1 MAKNQGFTI
10 PKDFF
15 TPATFLTCGGCASVV
30 WVVTGVLSSLFQ
42 SLFQINA
49 ERIVGLI
56 GLIVAIGVAYLGLF
70 LSKPKRKIQYVITF
84 LNGFLIYA
92 TVVGAASFTPL
103 INKQTANV
111 VQQTKLDLRGILTRP
126 WIYDRNLVSATR
138 NLISIQQEQS
148 STLDKL
154 DKTITTIESGL
165 MREDRLSA
173 ESKTTMLNQLSEGKK
188 AIQSTK
194 DEIKPRTT
202 SLERFGLSRLP
213 VRRDLP
219 R

>member
-1 MAKNQGFTI
+1 MGNNRQGMSKGFTL
-10 PKDFF
+10 PQDFF
-15 TPATFLTCGGCASVV
+15 TVATFETCSGCAMIT
-30 WVVTGVLSSLFQ
+30 WIVTGVLNGLFH
-42 SLFQINA
+42 FDTG
-49 ERIVGLI
+49 VFGLI
-56 GLIVAIGVAYLGLF
+56 IAMVVAYAGLF
-70 LSKPKRKIQYVITF
+70 LSSPRQKSQYITTF
-84 LNGFLIYA
+84 FNGFLIYA
-92 TVVGAASFTPL
+92 TVVGATSFLPYV
-103 INKQTANV
+103 NQQTANV
-111 VQQTKLDLRGILTRP
+111 VQEEKPGLRASLTRP

-154 DKTITTIESGL
+154 DRTITTIESGL
-165 MREDRLSA
+165 KREDRLSA

-213 VRRDLP
+213 VRRDVP